1 MKRVFLV
8 LLSLILILSFT
19 SCKNDSN
26 VIPEENHVTE
36 IYSDIITDGITE
48 AFDSGDTSVTSSEE
62 NSAEESTAAETTIDE
77 AADPSNWSTEQ
88 IIDAYK
94 KAAQKSNSKVKS
106 AHGIELKSVSVND
119 DEIDFIIPIMQK
131 LLENNSEEKDGIT
144 GGFNKLSSSD
154 VKSAKAYKKGN
165 NTVIELVMKDQVS
178 GAREDALEGSVGHA
192 ITAVGDIGVV
202 VDQLTDL
209 GLPLEISE
217 KDTKIYY
224 TDATV
229 KVVINPNGEIV
240 NGTWS
245 YTVDINLNNY
255 KAFGQDVKTTSV
267 VMVNS
272 LTVNGGFKK

>member
-1 MKRVFLV
+1 MKRVFWV
-8 LLSLILILSFT
+8 LLSFILILSFT
-19 SCKNDSN
+19 SCKNDSD
-26 VIPEENHVTE
+26 VTPEENEVTE
-36 IYSDIITDGITE
+36 IYSDIITETV
-48 AFDSGDTSVTSSEE
+48 DSEDISVTTSADNSSEV
-62 NSAEESTAAETTIDE
+62 STNAETSTDE
-77 AADPSNWSTEQ
+77 AADPANWSTEQ

-106 AHGIELKSVSVND
+106 AHGIELKKVSVND

-144 GGFNKLSSSD
+144 GGFNKLNSSD
-154 VKSAKAYKKGN
+154 VKSAKAYRSGN

-209 GLPLEISE
+209 GLPLEISD

-229 KVVINPNGEIV
+229 KVVINPSGEIV
-240 NGTWS
+240 NGTWR